1 MLPHWCHKNGCHQ
14 WILKES
20 DFWIVKMFSIRLTN
34 LIYSFERNLVSF
46 MAPRVQPQD
55 FTYSLFGVVQV
66 SAVIIASLGALIG
79 FEKVFF
85 PFS

>member
-1 MLPHWCHKNGCHQ
+1 
-14 WILKES
+14 
-20 DFWIVKMFSIRLTN
+20 
-34 LIYSFERNLVSF
+34 

-55 FTYSLFGVVQV
+55 FTYSLFGVVQI

-85 PFS
+85 PFSGWLKFKN